1 MSKFIVKFLIQIIV
15 KYLLSKFLVLIV
27 DVPEKPVGPM
37 KIFDITKDSVTLT
50 WKPPGND
57 GGAPITGY
65 NIEYRDVN
73 KPTWDR
79 AGSVDST
86 TLSWKQTNLLEDSEY
101 VFRVTAVNRKGESAP
116 LELQGTVKLKKSA
129 LGLLILCCFMV
140 LLKLFFCI
148 FSIDKNL
155 SMFIVTAQ
163 LCGCTYCFC
172 IQQHMN
178 LPKLQWLICIC
189 TVLPQILRF

>member
-1 MSKFIVKFLIQIIV
+1 MKKKYWRKCLNYCYIPHTNHSEVFFIEIPF
-15 KYLLSKFLVLIV
+15 LIV
-27 DVPEKPVGPM
+27 DVPEKPVGPI

-65 NIEYRDVN
+65 NIEYRNVN

-116 LELQGTVKLKKSA
+116 LESQGTVKLKKSA

-140 LLKLFFCI
+140 L
-148 FSIDKNL
+148 
-155 SMFIVTAQ
+155 
-163 LCGCTYCFC
+163 
-172 IQQHMN
+172 
-178 LPKLQWLICIC
+178 
-189 TVLPQILRF
+189 